1 MKSYIHHIKQTT
13 ACVAII
19 IAILQMVAPVSASNT
34 NQDRSNIEKQLI
46 PNSDHEKPKH
56 QKRFDTKKTKQIAF
70 NEPQKNWLKENP
82 EIRIGIMDAWPPMDY
97 VDDRGE
103 PQGIGVE
110 FIKAINKRLGNRI
123 KIVPGIFKDNFE
135 ALKKKNLTP

>member
-1 MKSYIHHIKQTT
+1 VNSYIHHIKQTT

-19 IAILQMVAPVSASNT
+19 IALLQMAAPVSAST
-34 NQDRSNIEKQLI
+34 VNQDRSRIEKQLI

-56 QKRFDTKKTKQIAF
+56 QKGFDTKKTKQIVF
-70 NEPQKNWLKENP
+70 SDEQKNWLKENP

-97 VDDRGE
+97 MDDRGE

-110 FIKAINKRLGNRI
+110 FIKAINKRLDNRI
-123 KIVPGIFKDNFE
+123 KIVPGLFKDNYE
-135 ALKKKNLTP
+135 ALKQKKA